1 MMNLGAF
8 LFWLAGASR
17 DVLATCPR
25 HERMKYTAVGTAVF
39 LTGVWA
45 VISSGYALQR
55 ALGNEIPYPIL
66 LLLALMWGFTVV
78 NIDRMCI
85 MTMPDAS
92 AGFWTRL
99 RAAVPRLFLALVIAM
114 VIAKPLE
121 VRVFINRIA
130 LERQVMKD
138 EELAKSKKQI
148 DTGFG
153 VDTARAEETSA
164 AGSLVTAQQA
174 MQSGKG
180 SPALDILSANH
191 RSLEEDQRRVESEVE
206 HRLGQVKAAV
216 AGLSRERS
224 SVDHQLSLLQPGY
237 DIGQR
242 RDLLGRRRALETRI
256 ERLSDES
263 SDLIARRTAARE
275 ATRDAFTAMQQQAVT
290 EHQEQVRTT
299 DSLRERAAR
308 AAKTRAEQE
317 KIALERL
324 HTSASVIETGY
335 GAHLIADVEALGRLT
350 AREPFG
356 AIWWASILI
365 QLLFVTIETAP
376 VFSKLMMKM
385 GPYDFQRHTADDE
398 FAVRAVA
405 SQHIHA
411 DEQFGMFAEQARDDA
426 HARAEHERIDA
437 VVRSHSI
444 VLDKVVEFTG
454 RQIEAR
460 RRVLKNCRSDE
471 DAGLRA
477 EASSA
482 LDRARAKFMSRLH
495 DAIRGNDRL
504 REDAP
509 DNVTPIRP
517 TSNAGA
523 DGRERDEPH
532 QS

>member
-1 MMNLGAF
+1 MINLKAF

-17 DVLATCPR
+17 DILGTCPR
-25 HERMKYTAVGTAVF
+25 HERMKYTAVGAAVF

-45 VISSGYALQR
+45 VISSGYALER

-66 LLLALMWGFTVV
+66 LLLALMWGATVV

-92 AGFWTRL
+92 AGFWARL
-99 RAAVPRLFLALVIAM
+99 RAAIPRLFLALVIAM

-121 VRVFINRIA
+121 VRVFIDRIA

-164 AGSLVTAQQA
+164 AGSLLIAQEA

-180 SPALDILSANH
+180 SPALDLLSTNH
-191 RSLEEDQRRVESEVE
+191 RSLAEDQRRVEAEVE
-206 HRLGQVKAAV
+206 HRLGQVNAAV

-224 SVDHQLSLLQPGY
+224 SVDNQLSLLQPGY
-237 DIGQR
+237 DTERR
-242 RDLLGRRRALETRI
+242 RDLLSRKRSLETRLEQLTD
-256 ERLSDES
+256 ERSA
-263 SDLIARRTAARE
+263 LIARRAAARD
-275 ATRDAFTAMQQQAVT
+275 ATRVAFAAMQQQAVT
-290 EHQEQVRTT
+290 EHQEQVRTV
-299 DSLRERAAR
+299 DSLREREAR
-308 AAKTRAEQE
+308 TAKVRTEQE
-317 KIALERL
+317 KIASNRL
-324 HTSASVIETGY
+324 QTSASAIETGY

-350 AREPFG
+350 AREPYG

-376 VFSKLMMKM
+376 VFSKLMMKT

-405 SQHIHA
+405 SQHIHE
-411 DEQFGMFAEQARDDA
+411 DEQFGMFAEQARDEA
-426 HARAEHERIDA
+426 HARAEHERIDV
-437 VVRSHSI
+437 VVRSHSA
-444 VLDKVVEFTG
+444 VLDRVVEFTG

-477 EASSA
+477 EASNA

-495 DAIRGNDRL
+495 DAIGGNDRP

-517 TSNAGA
+517 TSNAG